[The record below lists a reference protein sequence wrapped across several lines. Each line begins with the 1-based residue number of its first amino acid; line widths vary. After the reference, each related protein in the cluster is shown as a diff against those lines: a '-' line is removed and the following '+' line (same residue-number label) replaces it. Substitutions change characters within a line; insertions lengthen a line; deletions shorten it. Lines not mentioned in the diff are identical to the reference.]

1 MGKKEKIKTKSP
13 YTEEV
18 KNRLLITQQENTRFL
33 GTADHVANIAS
44 AIVIPLGLTNSHLQK
59 MHSYSHSVKEHAQEK
74 PLKNSPLAASIR
86 KLENGVNKL
95 KAEVLANKK
104 LQSSVKERLAKE
116 LEKTFAS
123 LQEKAALLTS
133 DLQKAKIDR
142 LLQKCEA
149 LTSEAKNHSA
159 ENLKQKI
166 KALETDLPFFAT
178 QCDSKVYKKFASLT
192 KCLFTKTS
200 GKLGKRHFSYRK

>member
-44 AIVIPLGLTNSHLQK
+44 AFVIPFGLTKKSLEK
-59 MHSYSHSVKEHAQEK
+59 THSYGHSMKELAKEK

-86 KLENGVNKL
+86 KLENGVSKL
-95 KAEVLANKK
+95 KAEVLESKK
-104 LQSSVKERLAKE
+104 LPSSVKERLAKE

-123 LQEKAALLTS
+123 LQEKASLLND
-133 DLQKAKIDR
+133 DLHKAKIDK

-149 LTSEAKNHSA
+149 LILEAKNHSA
-159 ENLKQKI
+159 EALKLRLE
-166 KALETDLPFFAT
+166 ALKTDLPFFAAP
-178 QCDSKVYKKFASLT
+178 CDSKVYKKFASLT
-192 KCLFTKTS
+192 KCLFTKPH